1 MYQNKAQNINA
12 VNCLFSYKDQWI
24 FYFIILFYRRT
35 LLDHVGNIISDQTR
49 LSCIML
55 GNDDISVWSTRHFMF
70 LLLRTREGHMPAITK
85 SRLITAREIH
95 FKHAWARLPSIGID
109 RDSAIIDL
117 AYLFAGLVTI
127 TQFCLV
133 HRILQGV
140 EHTDPTEW
148 SNSHRSIGDKF
159 VMAVRQ
165 TASLSKGCSLFSLQQ

>member
-12 VNCLFSYKDQWI
+12 VNCLFSYKDQGI

-55 GNDDISVWSTRHFMF
+55 GNDDISVWSTQHFMF

-148 SNSHRSIGDKF
+148 SN
-159 VMAVRQ
+159 
-165 TASLSKGCSLFSLQQ
+165 